1 MSRLE
6 EIRERLEAA
15 KYFNPDPDQ
24 EMQEEGFHSA
34 RGFVVWTDDDEYTLT
49 CSEESTAKFLCNA
62 KSDIEWLLKKLD
74 MLEDSMVVYKLERPA
89 NGDGIAVNSTLDVV
103 SKGERTGTSRY
114 DWYGEGDA

>member
-1 MSRLE
+1 MTKRLE

-62 KSDIEWLLKKLD
+62 KSDIEWLLKQLD
-74 MLEDSMVVYKLERPA
+74 MLEDSMVVYKLIRTADRGVE
-89 NGDGIAVNSTLDVV
+89 VNSTLDVV
-103 SKGERTGTSRY
+103 SKGEGTGTSRY
-114 DWYGEGDA
+114 DWYGEDA